1 MIYCSLRPN
10 LINAPVS
17 YEELAGGFEPIRN
30 GKIFC
35 INNKREY
42 TTQTASLIT
51 YHRAGVLCVWS
62 VLRILAEI
70 NTKFKTESFNFPL
83 AVHYLSNG
91 IFPSRI
97 IEFSSSIDLI
107 SPLFDFHILT

>member
-1 MIYCSLRPN
+1 M
-10 LINAPVS
+10 INAPVS

-51 YHRAGVLCVWS
+51 HHRAGVLYVLS
-62 VLRILAEI
+62 ALRILAEI
-70 NTKFKTESFNFPL
+70 NTKFKTESFNFPP
-83 AVHYLSNG
+83 AAHYLSGG

-97 IEFSSSIDLI
+97 IEFSSPIDLV
-107 SPLFDFHILT
+107 SLLFDFHILT